1 LDRWE
6 QVEPEYQDSPMK
18 GFDVDGGSMIEAGCR
33 YDDDEWAYKKERK
46 KWRVS
51 IIISNYNVYIVLI

>member
-33 YDDDEWAYKKERK
+33 YDDDE
-46 KWRVS
+46 
-51 IIISNYNVYIVLI
+51 